1 MDGIETVDINTVRTY
16 PRSMSLQSTVGVA
29 KVGTKSLRSTV
40 PEGVVA
46 YLDIQEGDKLDWRME
61 IEDGEKVV
69 KVRKSMTDAQKVA
82 TKYLTKKGS

>member
-1 MDGIETVDINTVRTY
+1 M
-16 PRSMSLQSTVGVA
+16 
-29 KVGTKSLRSTV
+29 GTKSLRSTV

-69 KVRKSMTDAQKVA
+69 KVKKAIAEVDKIASIYAK
-82 TKYLTKKGS
+82 KKGPKP

>member
-1 MDGIETVDINTVRTY
+1 
-16 PRSMSLQSTVGVA
+16 MSLQSTVGTA

-46 YLDIQEGDKLDWRME
+46 YLDIQEGDKLEWRME

-69 KVRKSMTDAQKVA
+69 KVRKAITEVDKIADL
-82 TKYLTKKGS
+82 YTKKKGKP